1 MVGSNTSPCQ
11 RPYSRN
17 GSVRVFR
24 LLSQHFA
31 AQPTST
37 RRVRVSSAAC
47 LCLAPTANKP
57 SLSIQLPRA
66 DQVAV
71 SCPLRP
77 RPRPPTPPTSGL
89 LCISFSPSVSC
100 TLPLFP
106 ALTPDHCS
114 TVLLLANKAGLLH
127 LLSKSIHYSTHPRAG
142 MTSEE
147 AATGAAR
154 VYEWWILAGR
164 GTLPLFIIFIF
175 L

>member
-1 MVGSNTSPCQ
+1 MNAID
-11 RPYSRN
+11 
-17 GSVRVFR
+17 R
-24 LLSQHFA
+24 LANPAGLGPFA

-71 SCPLRP
+71 SCPP
-77 RPRPPTPPTSGL
+77 RPPPLPPTPPTSGF

-127 LLSKSIHYSTHPRAG
+127 PLSKSIHYSTHPRAG

-154 VYEWWILAGR
+154 VSPGAKSSACTPRMRQTHVVRRWV
-164 GTLPLFIIFIF
+164 
-175 L
+175 